1 MSRPFAKCVSWYLV
15 LAMFIIGV
23 APRVDAGLSPSE
35 VIALSQADRTP
46 ARPAGGSDLQKI
58 QKILETKMIGKR
70 LEAFGFSSE
79 EIKARLGRLNDQE
92 IHQFALRLDEIKI
105 GGGGFEVIV
114 VVLLVGILIGLWLH
128 VTGKKV
134 VIQSR

>member
-35 VIALSQADRTP
+35 VIALSQADRT
-46 ARPAGGSDLQKI
+46 SDLQKI

-70 LEAFGFSSE
+70 LEQFGFSSD
-79 EIKARLGRLNDQE
+79 EIKARLSRLNNQE

-114 VVLLVGILIGLWLH
+114 VLLLVGILIGLWLH
-128 VTGKKV
+128 VSGKKV

>member
-35 VIALSQADRTP
+35 VIALSQADRT
-46 ARPAGGSDLQKI
+46 SDL

-70 LEAFGFSSE
+70 LEQFGFSSD

-114 VVLLVGILIGLWLH
+114 VLLLVGILIGLWLH
-128 VTGKKV
+128 VSGKKV

>member
-35 VIALSQADRTP
+35 VIALSQADRT
-46 ARPAGGSDLQKI
+46 SDLQKI

-70 LEAFGFSSE
+70 LEQFGFSSD

-105 GGGGFEVIV
+105 GGGGFEVIIV
-114 VVLLVGILIGLWLH
+114 LLLVGILIGLWLH
-128 VTGKKV
+128 VSGKKV

>member
-35 VIALSQADRTP
+35 VIALSPADRT
-46 ARPAGGSDLQKI
+46 SDLQKI

-70 LEAFGFSSE
+70 LEQFGFSSD

-92 IHQFALRLDEIKI
+92 IHEFALRLDEIKI

-114 VVLLVGILIGLWLH
+114 VLLLVGILIGLWLH
-128 VTGKKV
+128 VSGKKV

>member
-15 LAMFIIGV
+15 LAMFVIGI

-35 VIALSQADRTP
+35 IIALSQADRT
-46 ARPAGGSDLQKI
+46 SDLQKI

-70 LEAFGFSSE
+70 LEQFGFSSD
-79 EIKARLGRLNDQE
+79 EIKATLSRLNDQE

-105 GGGGFEVIV
+105 GGGGFEVIIV
-114 VVLLVGILIGLWLH
+114 LLLVGILIGLWLH
-128 VTGKKV
+128 VSGKKV

>member
-1 MSRPFAKCVSWYLV
+1 MSKPFAKCVSWYVV

-35 VIALSQADRTP
+35 VIALSQGDRT
-46 ARPAGGSDLQKI
+46 SDLQKI

-70 LEAFGFSSE
+70 LEQFGFSSD

-105 GGGGFEVIV
+105 GGGGFEVIIV
-114 VVLLVGILIGLWLH
+114 LLLVGILIGLWLH
-128 VTGKKV
+128 VSGKKV

>member
-15 LAMFIIGV
+15 LAMFVIGI

-35 VIALSQADRTP
+35 IIALSQADRT
-46 ARPAGGSDLQKI
+46 SDLQKI

-70 LEAFGFSSE
+70 LEQFGFSSD
-79 EIKARLGRLNDQE
+79 EIKATLSRLNDQE

-114 VVLLVGILIGLWLH
+114 VLLLVGILIGLWLH
-128 VTGKKV
+128 VSGKKV

>member
-15 LAMFIIGV
+15 FAMFIIGV

-35 VIALSQADRTP
+35 VIALSQADRT
-46 ARPAGGSDLQKI
+46 SDLQKI

-70 LEAFGFSSE
+70 LEQFGFSSD

-114 VVLLVGILIGLWLH
+114 VLLLIGILIGLWLH
-128 VTGKKV
+128 VSGKKV

>member
-35 VIALSQADRTP
+35 VIALSQADRT
-46 ARPAGGSDLQKI
+46 SDLQKI

-70 LEAFGFSSE
+70 LEQFGFSSD

-114 VVLLVGILIGLWLH
+114 VLLLIGILIGLWLH
-128 VTGKKV
+128 VSGKKV
-134 VIQSR
+134 VIQNR